1 MVPPSMGSPHEHP
14 SEPDK
19 SVDVFEDDL
28 DEQLEAL
35 TLGLRRYG
43 GVSPAAAAVV
53 DLSALPDDVAAIGSA
68 LRDAHGET
76 AAAVELVE
84 AFHISGGYGSLEQCL
99 HESDD
104 DDDGG
109 AFAAFEALAPRRAG
123 EADAATLRAALE
135 RHFLFSRRSRAV
147 TDATLWAVEASTLRR
162 SLAASSSL
170 RLASF
175 VESLNRVS
183 LLAPLTARELAF
195 VARNLKP
202 RSFRDGERIIQQG
215 DSDDRT
221 FFILVDGHV
230 VCEHENSEGAMKH
243 IAALGPGDYFGE
255 LALLEKAPRA
265 AHVTATGDATCV
277 ALAAED
283 FERAK
288 LTART
293 MVRALRT
300 VPALKDLS
308 DDGLAAV
315 SEVFKT
321 RVKRRGLCLGRDAVV
336 LRGDGVREVESA
348 EIYHC
353 TRERLRRRAVLDL
366 DHTSVQRD
374 IRVYGP
380 EDVAVLPG
388 DASNS
393 SRCALG
399 ARVAVRGLA
408 GELFLVPPGN
418 FAADGVPGD
427 AKAAVA
433 LAALRGDHPF
443 VASLVGELSRGAR
456 RRWRSRASTSSPS
469 PASTCPGAAA
479 AAPTRPRRPTTS
491 RASVPNATTGLGGPD
506 QTFSSSAT
514 SKSIRVIF
522 GRIE

>member
-1 MVPPSMGSPHEHP
+1 MVPPSMGSHHEHP

-43 GVSPAAAAVV
+43 GVTPAAAAVV

-109 AFAAFEALAPRRAG
+109 AFAAFEALAAAAAPSTGDPGGRRPRFALDDADGAPAATTTVEPKG

-135 RHFLFSRRSRAV
+135 RHFLFSRRSAEVSEAALRGMIDLMRSVDVDQGQTVADVCPGAARCFFVVGHGLLDARAAGAYIGEGGTFGEGALFGCASDAGRFLAV

-265 AHVTATGDATCV
+265 AHVTANGDATCV

-283 FERAK
+283 FERVLGSLSAK
-288 LTART
+288 LR
-293 MVRALRT
+293 
-300 VPALKDLS
+300 
-308 DDGLAAV
+308 
-315 SEVFKT
+315 
-321 RVKRRGLCLGRDAVV
+321 
-336 LRGDGVREVESA
+336 
-348 EIYHC
+348 
-353 TRERLRRRAVLDL
+353 
-366 DHTSVQRD
+366 
-374 IRVYGP
+374 
-380 EDVAVLPG
+380 
-388 DASNS
+388 
-393 SRCALG
+393 
-399 ARVAVRGLA
+399 A
-408 GELFLVPPGN
+408 GEG
-418 FAADGVPGD
+418 
-427 AKAAVA
+427 
-433 LAALRGDHPF
+433 
-443 VASLVGELSRGAR
+443 
-456 RRWRSRASTSSPS
+456 
-469 PASTCPGAAA
+469 
-479 AAPTRPRRPTTS
+479 
-491 RASVPNATTGLGGPD
+491 
-506 QTFSSSAT
+506 
-514 SKSIRVIF
+514 
-522 GRIE
+522 